1 MIVGKIYIIWKVL
14 NIIWK
19 LFGNCDKTKK
29 ITSKTIKKKQ
39 KYPKNW
45 KKKLSIKKIG
55 NPVFKYLGQNPGK
68 YWDKNHIYNYFKC
81 KPVCNR

>member
-29 ITSKTIKKKQ
+29 LHLKQLKKSKNIQ
-39 KYPKNW
+39 
-45 KKKLSIKKIG
+45 KIG
-55 NPVFKYLGQNPGK
+55 K
-68 YWDKNHIYNYFKC
+68 KNFL
-81 KPVCNR
+81 

>member
-45 KKKLSIKKIG
+45 KKNFL
-55 NPVFKYLGQNPGK
+55 
-68 YWDKNHIYNYFKC
+68 
-81 KPVCNR
+81 